1 MNVTHAALC
10 SSARL
15 FRIVTFLSLNF
26 TNSTWSC
33 FVLAFVRLVL
43 PQLDLVDRSLRESMG
58 GAYGRMLHRAK
69 RTERI
74 KIATQRHKSLP
85 CTNNHHRPGD
95 PHATPD
101 KKKTSHFATL
111 KASLSS
117 SFTPGGAHGQE
128 PALPTLLHP
137 RFLYNARAS
146 ARTFCGVNLV
156 EDFARYKHKP
166 KAFNA
171 AVSAFSSIS
180 SFDMSSLHGGLK
192 FSKSPFKHLNG
203 SAQSTAG
210 CLPSTCFEY
219 PYIVS
224 VSKRENQVLGKEVYF
239 AF

>member
-1 MNVTHAALC
+1 M
-10 SSARL
+10 
-15 FRIVTFLSLNF
+15 
-26 TNSTWSC
+26 
-33 FVLAFVRLVL
+33 
-43 PQLDLVDRSLRESMG
+43 DLVDRSLRETMG

-74 KIATQRHKSLP
+74 KIATQRDKDRLQDQSQDLQAGTPHK
-85 CTNNHHRPGD
+85 
-95 PHATPD
+95 
-101 KKKTSHFATL
+101 KVSHFATL

-117 SFTPGGAHGQE
+117 SFSPLGAHGHDDAT
-128 PALPTLLHP
+128 ALPTLLHP

-166 KAFNA
+166 KSFNA

-192 FSKSPFKHLNG
+192 PHKSPFKNVNG
-203 SAQSTAG
+203 ASQLSAG

-224 VSKRENQVLGKEVYF
+224 VYMCVCVS
-239 AF
+239 

>member
-1 MNVTHAALC
+1 M
-10 SSARL
+10 L
-15 FRIVTFLSLNF
+15 FCVR
-26 TNSTWSC
+26 
-33 FVLAFVRLVL
+33 FVFVRLVL

-74 KIATQRHKSLP
+74 KIATQRHTSPLLH
-85 CTNNHHRPGD
+85 NED
-95 PHATPD
+95 PHVTPD
-101 KKKTSHFATL
+101 KKKTSHFAAL

-117 SFTPGGAHGQE
+117 SPLSSPGNSASFYGQE

-137 RFLYNARAS
+137 HFLYNARAS

-192 FSKSPFKHLNG
+192 FSKSPFKNVNS
-203 SAQSTAG
+203 SAQLSAG
-210 CLPSTCFEY
+210 CLPSACFEY
-219 PYIVS
+219 PYVVS
-224 VSKRENQVLGKEVYF
+224 VFIRASPSRIHP
-239 AF
+239 